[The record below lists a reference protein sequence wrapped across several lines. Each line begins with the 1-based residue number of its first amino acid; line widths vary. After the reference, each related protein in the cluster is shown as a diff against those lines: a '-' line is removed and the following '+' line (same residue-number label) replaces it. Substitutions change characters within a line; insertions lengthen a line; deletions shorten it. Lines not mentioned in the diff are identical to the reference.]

1 MAFQSINPA
10 TEEVEATFQEHTPDE
25 VETALEGAVQT
36 FSSWRKTSFAERSRL
51 MLGAA
56 AYLRAN
62 KTRLA
67 LLMTDEMG
75 KPIRQAEA
83 EVEKC
88 AWCCDFY
95 AENAEAFL
103 RDVDAPSSATQSYV
117 AFDPIGPVLA
127 VMPWNFPLWQVFRF
141 AAPALMAG
149 NIGVLKHASNVP
161 RCGLAIEEVFR
172 EAGFPAGAFRALLV
186 SSGRVA
192 KIIEDDRIRAVTLT
206 GSDIAG
212 SKVAETSGRALKK
225 TVLEL
230 GGSDP
235 FIVLADAD
243 VEAAA
248 ATAVNARYQNAG
260 QSCIAAKRFIVV
272 DEIADAFTRRFVEAA
287 DKLRVGDPREQE
299 TELGPVA
306 RDDLRD
312 AVEDQV
318 RRSVAQGAVVA
329 SGGHRIERK
338 GYFYAPTV
346 VTGVS
351 PEMPVFA
358 EETFGPVAAVIR
370 ARDPQHAVAL
380 ANESQFGLGSS
391 LWTRDLELGRRL
403 ARDIEAGSVFINGMV
418 ASDPRLPFGGIKRS
432 GYGRELGEY
441 GIREFVNTKT
451 VWIGPQ
457 QANVV
462 LPASE

>member
-10 TEEVEATFQEHTPDE
+10 TEEVEATFDDHTPGE
-25 VETALEGAVQT
+25 VENALESAATT
-36 FSSWRKTSFAERSRL
+36 FETWRKTSFAERSRH
-51 MLGAA
+51 MTAAA

-103 RDVDAPSSATQSYV
+103 RDIDSPSSATESYV
-117 AFDPIGPVLA
+117 AFDPIGTVLA

-149 NIGVLKHASNVP
+149 NTGLLKHASNVP

-186 SSGRVA
+186 PSGRVA
-192 KIIEDDRIRAVTLT
+192 QIIEDDRIHAVTLT
-206 GSDIAG
+206 GSELAG

-243 VEAAA
+243 IEVAA

-272 DEIADAFTRRFVEAA
+272 DQVADQFTEQFIAAVE
-287 DKLRVGDPREQE
+287 KLRVGDPRKQE

-312 AVEDQV
+312 ALEDQV
-318 RRSVAQGAVVA
+318 TRSVARGAVIA
-329 SGGHRIERK
+329 SGGHRVERK
-338 GYFYAPTV
+338 GYYYAPTV
-346 VTGVS
+346 VTNVT
-351 PEMPVFA
+351 PDMPVFM

-370 ARDPQHAVAL
+370 ARDVKHAVEL
-380 ANESQFGLGSS
+380 ANQSPYGLGSS
-391 LWTRDLELGRRL
+391 LWTKDVDLGRRL
-403 ARDIEAGSVFINGMV
+403 ARDIDAGSVFINGMV
-418 ASDPRLPFGGIKRS
+418 SSDPRLPFGGVKRS

-457 QANVV
+457 QGNVV